1 MIHHHIAS
9 MRGSGTVITC
19 KPEVGAFNIGATS
32 GLYSTVAGV
41 MAGFAFVA
49 LFYLI
54 TTESPAETDED
65 RYNLAAQ
72 ALGSGFLALLLAC
85 INWAVLAGEKV
96 TGGRASTIEV
106 FASCAFV
113 LAAVQ
118 LFYAILVLIRIK
130 QDADNPLHGFF
141 QMVGGAFLCPFVFLF
156 ALLGATDYLETGPE
170 PWAKDVFIF
179 GLALLVNLFTS
190 VVRMLP
196 RERWTRAREA
206 LRLLSRRHAT
216 SDTALSFWSNPSY
229 VTMVGGVVG
238 LTATSIFAG
247 TSDQCKAGSPVF
259 IVMALTLTCA
269 GLINQATRFFY
280 PPDKFTPSPTGQS
293 QERDDAT
300 SGA

>member
-1 MIHHHIAS
+1 MTRSATVMVHHYIAS
-9 MRGSGTVITC
+9 GRGWNTVPTC
-19 KPEVGAFNIGATS
+19 KPEVSAFNIGATS

-54 TTESPAETDED
+54 TTEPPAETEKD

-118 LFYAILVLIRIK
+118 LFYAILLLIRIK
-130 QDADNPLHGFF
+130 QNADNPLHGFF
-141 QMVGGAFLCPFVFLF
+141 QMVGGAFLCPFVFLV

-170 PWAKDVFIF
+170 PWATDVFIF
-179 GLALLVNLFTS
+179 GLALLLILSTS

-196 RERWTRAREA
+196 RERWTRAREV

-247 TSDQCKAGSPVF
+247 TSDQCKAGSPVL
-259 IVMALTLTCA
+259 IVLALTLTCA
-269 GLINQATRFFY
+269 ALMNQATRFFY

-293 QERDDAT
+293 QE
-300 SGA
+300 

>member
-1 MIHHHIAS
+1 MVHHHIAS
-9 MRGSGTVITC
+9 ARGWGTLPTC
-19 KPEVGAFNIGATS
+19 IPEVSAFNIGATS

-41 MAGFAFVA
+41 MAGFAFAA

-54 TTESPAETDED
+54 TAERPTDADKD

-118 LFYAILVLIRIK
+118 LFYAILLLIRIK

-141 QMVGGAFLCPFVFLF
+141 QMVGGAFLCPFVFLL

-170 PWAKDVFIF
+170 PWARDVFIF
-179 GLALLVNLFTS
+179 GLALFVILSTS

-196 RERWTRAREA
+196 RERWKRARQA
-206 LRLLSRRHAT
+206 LRLLSRRHPT
-216 SDTALSFWSNPSY
+216 SDTALSFW
-229 VTMVGGVVG
+229 V
-238 LTATSIFAG
+238 
-247 TSDQCKAGSPVF
+247 
-259 IVMALTLTCA
+259 
-269 GLINQATRFFY
+269 
-280 PPDKFTPSPTGQS
+280 
-293 QERDDAT
+293 
-300 SGA
+300 